1 MSHPIASSESPTS
14 VSPDLPRPGISR
26 TGAEDR
32 NAPSFRALFERQN
45 ACSRRKE
52 TEGDGR

>member
-14 VSPDLPRPGISR
+14 VNPDLPCPGISR

-45 ACSRRKE
+45 AWFV

>member
-14 VSPDLPRPGISR
+14 VSPGLPRPGISR

-32 NAPSFRALFERQN
+32 NAPFRALFDRQN